1 MPGEHVRLSLVPERN
16 ESNVTPVLELRNL
29 SMTYATGHAALSGV
43 SMSVSAGERV
53 AIIGRSGAGKSTM
66 LRLMN
71 RLLTP
76 TGGEIVLN
84 GSSITRVHGRKL
96 RDVRTQVGMIFQQF
110 NLVGRLTVLENVLV
124 GWLGTQRGL
133 ATIPTLW
140 RQFPASAREAAMAC
154 LEEVQIAELA
164 NQRAD
169 QLSGGQAQR
178 VAIARVLA
186 QQPTAILA
194 DEPVSSLDPRS
205 SEIVL
210 RTLDRINST
219 HGVPIIV
226 NLHDVEIA
234 RRHADRVVGLRNGE
248 LVLDTASTSLDD
260 NALDRLYRDDPASPA
275 ITPAQTHRRPMEQ
288 PA

>member
-1 MPGEHVRLSLVPERN
+1 MCLNWSETHVI
-16 ESNVTPVLELRNL
+16 PVLELRNL
-29 SMTYATGHAALSGV
+29 TMTYATGHTALSGV
-43 SMSVSAGERV
+43 SMSVAAGERV
-53 AIIGRSGAGKSTM
+53 AVIGRSGAGKSTM

-76 TGGEIVLN
+76 TGGEIVLS
-84 GSSITRVHGRKL
+84 GSSITRVHGRRL
-96 RDVRTQVGMIFQQF
+96 REVRTRVGMIFQQF

-124 GWLGTQRGL
+124 GWLGAQRGL
-133 ATIPTLW
+133 ATIPSLW

-164 NQRAD
+164 SQRAD

-210 RTLDRINST
+210 RTLDRINKT
-219 HGVPIIV
+219 HGVPIVINV
-226 NLHDVEIA
+226 HDVEIA
-234 RRHADRVVGLRNGE
+234 RNHADRVVGLRNGV
-248 LVLDTASTSLDD
+248 LVLDTPAT
-260 NALDRLYRDDPASPA
+260 ALHDGELSRLYRDEPASA
-275 ITPAQTHRRPMEQ
+275 SSTPAQTHHTLREQ